1 MTSEDLRNA
10 IYFLSRVSVRGFQEE
25 EELLDL
31 ISKMRAH
38 ISRNTHSE
46 NVYTKDGTK
55 AA

>member
-1 MTSEDLRNA
+1 MTSNDLRTA
-10 IYFLSRVSVRGFQEE
+10 LYFLSRVSVRGFEEE
-25 EELLDL
+25 EELLGL
-31 ISKMRAH
+31 IAKMRAQ